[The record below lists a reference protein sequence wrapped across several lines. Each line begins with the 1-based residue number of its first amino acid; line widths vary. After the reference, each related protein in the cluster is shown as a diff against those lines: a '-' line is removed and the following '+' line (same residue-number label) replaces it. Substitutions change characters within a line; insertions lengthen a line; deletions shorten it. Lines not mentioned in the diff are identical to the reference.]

1 MANFV
6 KGQPR
11 APNAGR
17 KKGTPNKVT
26 TSLRQQV
33 ATLAFDLGAAAI
45 DLFNNSEDESI
56 KVKMLELIAKY
67 TQVVPTS
74 EPEDLE
80 KEASPEDSLSTEELE
95 ELAQLAGQGNG

>member
-6 KGQPR
+6 KGEKR
-11 APNAGR
+11 SPNAGR

-26 TSLRQQV
+26 SSFRQ
-33 ATLAFDLGAAAI
+33 ALAASGFDLAAAAVK
-45 DLFNNSEDESI
+45 LFKSTQDENI

-74 EPEDLE
+74 EFVVAETSAPEE
-80 KEASPEDSLSTEELE
+80 NLSDAELE
-95 ELAQLAGQGNG
+95 ELARSAEPRNG